1 MLLDTTSAQASVF
14 PALLS
19 VQTVILAQT
28 VSAALSVL
36 QATKTPPAEPA
47 LWDTTNPQHSVLPVR
62 LSLQTVSNAPA
73 QPLAPSAPWDSQAQ
87 LAPHVTWDILDHCAT
102 HAFRD
107 TTRTV
112 GPANLALLS
121 VPTVFNAPIQPPA

>member
-14 PALLS
+14 PALIS

-47 LWDTTNPQHSVLPVR
+47 LWDTTNPQHSVSLAR

-73 QPLAPSAPWDSQAQ
+73 QPLVLSAPWDSQA
-87 LAPHVTWDILDHCAT
+87 
-102 HAFRD
+102 
-107 TTRTV
+107 
-112 GPANLALLS
+112 
-121 VPTVFNAPIQPPA
+121 